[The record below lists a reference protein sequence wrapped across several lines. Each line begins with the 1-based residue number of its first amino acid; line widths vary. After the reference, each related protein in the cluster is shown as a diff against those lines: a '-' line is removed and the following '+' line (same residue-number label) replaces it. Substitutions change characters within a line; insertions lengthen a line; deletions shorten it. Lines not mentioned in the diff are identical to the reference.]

1 MHTII
6 VKPVNSQFVIV
17 WVKLFFRDG
26 HQLGEL
32 DPILNGRNIIIRN
45 LEIIDS
51 LKRDFN
57 EFRQANV
64 SMEEYFGH
72 NIIVVKRQHGE
83 KFNLGKDVQLSY
95 DKVISNINYLTLT
108 LN

>member
-32 DPILNGRNIIIRN
+32 DPILDGRNLIIRN
-45 LEIIDS
+45 NEIIDS
-51 LKRDFN
+51 LKRDFH

-64 SMEEYFGH
+64 SMEEYFSH
-72 NIIVVKRQHGE
+72 NIIVAKRQHGE
-83 KFNLGKDVQLSY
+83 KFNLDKNTELSY
-95 DKVISNINYLTLT
+95 DKVKNINYLSLT